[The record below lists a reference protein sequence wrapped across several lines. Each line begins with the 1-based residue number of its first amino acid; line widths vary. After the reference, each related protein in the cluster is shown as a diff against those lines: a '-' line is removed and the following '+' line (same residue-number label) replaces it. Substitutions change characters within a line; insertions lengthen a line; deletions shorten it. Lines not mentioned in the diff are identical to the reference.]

1 MKKIICAILLIVSI
15 VMVGCSSK
23 TADIRK
29 ITISTSPV
37 SSVTPNNPTDD
48 NSNNKNPNKATAD
61 VNGYKKLNLTSITM
75 KVVGSNAE
83 NFYKWAKLTLLYFIL
98 KDGKDGESVI
108 KLECSNF
115 ARNNADCII
124 ESRKG
129 VLGSVKLED
138 DQSLL
143 YSKMFLDGSCGKN
156 YLKNESIVAPIEK
169 LSDTKCRAFFRLV
182 LEDNVRIRVACE
194 FDVEFVESL

>member
-48 NSNNKNPNKATAD
+48 NSNNENPNKAPAD

-98 KDGKDGESVI
+98 KDGEDGESVI

-194 FDVEFVESL
+194 FDVEFVECL